1 MLVPS
6 QSQESFNYTII
17 EAMALGTP
25 VVATDVGGIPEVIG
39 NQGSGVVCPKDDLS
53 EFSMSIINIL
63 SDKQLAKKLSD
74 RGRLRYENNFRSSV
88 MANKYSLILRNYW
101 VFGFISKVI

>member
-39 NQGSGVVCPKDDLS
+39 NQESGVVCPKDDLS

-63 SDKQLAKKLSD
+63 SDKQLAKKLTYN
-74 RGRLRYENNFRSSV
+74 GRKRFENNFRSEV
-88 MANKYSLILRNYW
+88 MSHKYSLILRDE
-101 VFGFISKVI
+101 